1 MQPTV
6 QILVDGATNV
16 IELRKLRNKLAVKG
30 SPEEYPNDAT
40 VTLVALND
48 ANNQPIPGTENLAM
62 DWVDGT
68 TGKKTAYRVTLDETI
83 DLTVG
88 QNAIADI
95 LAEVAGGVRPFKI
108 KCKVVEG

>member
-1 MQPTV
+1 MPTV

-16 IELRKLRNKLAVKG
+16 IEVRKLRNKLAVKG

-40 VTLVALND
+40 VTLVALRD
-48 ANNQPIPGTENLAM
+48 PSNQPIPGTADLPM
-62 DWVDGT
+62 DYVDGT
-68 TGKKTAYRVTLDETI
+68 TGKKTAYRVTLDETT

-88 QNAIADI
+88 QTVTADI

>member
-1 MQPTV
+1 MPTV

-16 IELRKLRNKLAVKG
+16 IDLKKLRNKLAVKG

-40 VTLVALND
+40 VTLVALLD
-48 ANNQPIPGTENLAM
+48 QANQPIAGTANLPM
-62 DWVDGT
+62 VYVDGT
-68 TGKKTAYRVTLDETI
+68 TGKKTTYRVTLDEDI

-88 QNAIADI
+88 QMVTANVR
-95 LAEVAGGVRPFKI
+95 AEVAGGVRPFKI